1 MFSSFFAYNG
11 TKTSGEQSEKK
22 NRIIYG
28 AHSFDR
34 CHCSELEAQ

>member
-28 AHSFDR
+28 VVPFNGSD
-34 CHCSELEAQ
+34 CCELEAE